1 MDNETKDIPSRGFA
15 KLASGIVDSTIWMK
29 PHDALRV
36 WIALLAKSDSYGI
49 VRIASPALAHQCF
62 VTPER
67 LDAIMHD
74 FCSPDPD
81 SRSPDHDGCR
91 LQRIEG
97 GWLIVNYLKY
107 RDMMQRKAASHAE
120 RQAKYREKIKAR
132 DARVTRRVTGD
143 TEADSRGREQ
153 SSRGKDTTLPEAA
166 ASGEREFDSL
176 WSVCAKKVGKARARK
191 AYLRLRKAGTMPEA
205 STVTAALVRL
215 QQTEQ
220 WTKRGRQ
227 YQPHLE
233 AWLNRGGWDDE
244 IPKTNGGGECSATSG
259 APSSYGISDETRARL
274 EARQRKSIE
283 ESRRELEQPDP
294 PVSH

>member
-1 MDNETKDIPSRGFA
+1 MDNDTKDIPSRGFA
-15 KLASGIVDSTIWMK
+15 KLDSGIVDSTIWMK

-67 LDAIMHD
+67 LDEIMAD
-74 FCSPDPD
+74 FCAPDRD

-91 LQRIEG
+91 LQRIDG

-120 RQAKYREKIKAR
+120 RQAKYREKVKMR
-132 DARVTRRVTGD
+132 DARVTCRVTRD

-153 SSRGKDTTLPEAA
+153 IADKQRQETTLPKAD
-166 ASGEREFDSL
+166 ASGEVEFDSL
-176 WSVCAKKVGKARARK
+176 WLTCTKKVGKARARK
-191 AYLRLRKAGTMPEA
+191 AYLRLRKAGAMPPLA
-205 STVTAALVRL
+205 QITDALTRL
-215 QQTEQ
+215 QATEQ
-220 WTKRGRQ
+220 WTKNGRQ

-233 AWLNRGGWDDE
+233 SWLNRGGWDDE
-244 IPKTNGGGECSATSG
+244 IPKTNGSG
-259 APSSYGISDETRARL
+259 SPSSHGCDRCAGKGFIEKPDEQGGWTMVKHECKRC
-274 EARQRKSIE
+274 QGTGKF
-283 ESRRELEQPDP
+283 
-294 PVSH
+294 